1 MADNECPGPA
11 EDVVASV
18 AEVKAAIDAAIQ
30 QVGEGQLAVRL
41 AGEKLA
47 EAQQS
52 LAAAVEGSGH
62 ESVNTAQA
70 ALTQAAQELDECL
83 TATLAAVE
91 QAQTYVATL

>member
-1 MADNECPGPA
+1 
-11 EDVVASV
+11 VVASV

-30 QVGEGQLAVRL
+30 QVTEGQMAVRL

-52 LAAAVEGSGH
+52 FAAAVEGSGH
-62 ESVNTAQA
+62 ESINTAQA
-70 ALTQAAQELDECL
+70 ALTQANQELEECL
-83 TATLAAVE
+83 TAMLAAVE